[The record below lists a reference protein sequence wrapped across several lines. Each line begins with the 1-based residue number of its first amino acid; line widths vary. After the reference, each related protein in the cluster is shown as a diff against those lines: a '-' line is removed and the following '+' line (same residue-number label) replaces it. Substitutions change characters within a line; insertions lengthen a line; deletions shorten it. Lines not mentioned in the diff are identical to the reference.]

1 MKFEIY
7 NGDNV
12 GTAEWVAPGVVDLEM
27 NDAGDRAFFERFF
40 ASEDTF
46 LSGPVE
52 SAEMTMERR
61 DASEQAFQ
69 RAAFA
74 LAAYSYHVRALDR
87 EGAAST

>member
-1 MKFEIY
+1 MKFEIH
-7 NGDNV
+7 NGEFV
-12 GTAEWVAPGVVDLEM
+12 GTAEWVGPGEVALDM
-27 NDAGDRAFFERFF
+27 HDDRDRKFFERFF

-61 DASEQAFQ
+61 DSSAQAFQ

-74 LAAYSYHVRALDR
+74 LAAYSYHVTAMDR
-87 EGAAST
+87 EGAST

>member
-1 MKFEIY
+1 MKFEIH
-7 NGDNV
+7 NGRLV
-12 GTAEWVAPGVVDLEM
+12 GTAEWVAPGEVALDIDDER
-27 NDAGDRAFFERFF
+27 DRAFFEQFF

-61 DASEQAFQ
+61 DSSAEAFQ

-74 LAAYSYHVRALDR
+74 LAAYSYHVTAMNR
-87 EGAAST
+87 EGASPP

>member
-1 MKFEIY
+1 MKFEIF

-12 GTAEWVAPGVVDLEM
+12 GTAEWVAAGHVDLEM
-27 NDAGDRAFFERFF
+27 DDAGQRAFFERFF
-40 ASEDTF
+40 SSEDTF

-61 DASEQAFQ
+61 DSSEQAFQ

-74 LAAYSYHVRALDR
+74 LAAYSYHVRALDK
-87 EGAAST
+87 AAT